1 MGKIYQYKYK
11 NQFIIEEKVPSNL
24 YKWIFNF
31 TFHYEEKFGKDLF
44 DFTVEQMIEL
54 LKSREMNVDSLRT
67 LIFNIQRYAT
77 WAQNKGYRL
86 LNIKYTKEISDKDLE
101 KLATKS
107 RELLHINEIQQLI
120 GAAPNESIPPLNN
133 IQDQLLIY
141 LIFIG
146 VRGNSASELTQLTY
160 DHIDGNKI
168 KLSEIS
174 EGRQDIIVDDFG
186 KNLLMKNKRNE
197 YFGYLFNDRNSSM
210 DYELVDSTYIFRP
223 IKRRKGGSSDSV
235 SNQTLIKRLEKI
247 TRHTGLSV
255 HMGSI
260 ERAGMMYFY
269 HILKES
275 GEDMN
280 YKNPVIV
287 KNIFDRYNISKKEI
301 SRFQF
306 LRRLEKD
313 YEVVYANNNNDSA

>member
-1 MGKIYQYKYK
+1 MSKVYQYKYK
-11 NQFIIEEKVPSNL
+11 NQFVIEEKVPPSL

-31 TFHYEEKFGKDLF
+31 TFPYEEKFGKDLF
-44 DFTVEQMIEL
+44 DFTAEQMIEL
-54 LKSREMNVDSLRT
+54 LKSRKMNADSLKT
-67 LIFNIQRYAT
+67 LIFNIQRYAI
-77 WAQNKGYRL
+77 WAENKGYRL
-86 LNIKYTKEISDKDLE
+86 LSTKYTKEISDKDLE

-107 RELLHINEIQQLI
+107 RELLHINEIQQLM
-120 GAAPNESIPPLNN
+120 GAIPNESIPPLNN
-133 IQDQLLIY
+133 VQDQLLIY

-146 VRGNSASELTQLTY
+146 VKGNGASELTQLKY
-160 DHIDGNKI
+160 DHIDDNKI
-168 KLSEIS
+168 KLNKIS
-174 EGRQDIIVDDFG
+174 EGRQDIVIDDFG

-197 YFGYLFNDRNSSM
+197 YFGYLFNDRNNSM
-210 DYELVDSTYIFRP
+210 DYELVDSNYIFRP
-223 IKRRKGGSSDSV
+223 IKRRKGNNSDGV
-235 SNQTLIKRLEKI
+235 SKQTLIKRLEKI

-269 HILKES
+269 HVLKES

-280 YKNPVIV
+280 YKNPVVI
-287 KNIFDRYNISKKEI
+287 KNIFDRYNTSKNGI

-313 YEVVYANNNNDSA
+313 YGKIYDTDNSDNV